1 MSKLT
6 VKQLIKELR
15 KMPPEALVIFKDHDH
30 GEGEFNNYVRYVDD
44 VTDEFSSSSYDSE
57 VRTVAIRG

>member
-1 MSKLT
+1 
-6 VKQLIKELR
+6 
-15 KMPPEALVIFKDHDH
+15 MPPEARVIFKDHDH

-44 VTDEFSSSSYDSE
+44 VTDEFSSSSYDPE